1 MKLHELIFGALSIV
15 SFILAFKI
23 EDNVYKVLSI
33 LIGLF
38 ILIVVYLSS
47 SMDKIKGIAESSK
60 NEIKKLNEKVKV
72 YEKLTELDI
81 RIKNLEKGGAK
92 K

>member
-1 MKLHELIFGALSIV
+1 MKTYGLLFGALSIV
-15 SFILAFKI
+15 SFIPAFKI
-23 EDNVYKVLSI
+23 EDNVYRVLSV

-47 SMDKIKGIAESSK
+47 NMTKIKETAESSSS
-60 NEIKKLNEKVKV
+60 EIKKLNEKVNV
-72 YEKLTELDI
+72 YEKLSEHEA
-81 RIKNLEKGGAK
+81 RIKNLERGGIK